1 LSRDRR
7 QHQDRH
13 QGAGRAHRHDAFR
26 RRRRPARQQDRVGRA
41 PDPHSDRRRG
51 GLPGRPFAA
60 QKSRAGLGHA
70 ARAPLRHRVEKTRG
84 TGGRRPGRQDRYR
97 LGPSDPLLCA
107 AALSDGEGSSY
118 RCADLR
124 HRGRARWRS
133 RRVHGCDVGAARL
146 RGHAGGGRGR
156 RLMKRVAF
164 IGLGRMGHGM
174 AGRYL
179 EAGFAVAVWNRSR
192 AKAEALIARGAKWA
206 TSPEDA
212 AIDADAVVT
221 MVADDDA
228 SRAVWLGQ
236 DGAAATMKA
245 GTLAIECST
254 VSYDHA
260 LDLARELRS
269 RGLVYIDSPVTGLPD
284 AAAAG
289 NLTLLVGA
297 DPADLEKARP
307 FLAPL
312 SVTILYFGGVG
323 SGTVYKL
330 INNLMGAIQI
340 AGIAEGL
347 AIAEQAGLDMKLV
360 VEAIESGVA
369 ASPQVIR
376 HSKRMAARNFDGA
389 TFTASLRH
397 KDAAYA
403 VALAESLL
411 ADAPV
416 MGRAA

>member
-1 LSRDRR
+1 M
-7 QHQDRH
+7 
-13 QGAGRAHRHDAFR
+13 A
-26 RRRRPARQQDRVGRA
+26 
-41 PDPHSDRRRG
+41 
-51 GLPGRPFAA
+51 
-60 QKSRAGLGHA
+60 
-70 ARAPLRHRVEKTRG
+70 
-84 TGGRRPGRQDRYR
+84 
-97 LGPSDPLLCA
+97 
-107 AALSDGEGSSY
+107 
-118 RCADLR
+118 
-124 HRGRARWRS
+124 
-133 RRVHGCDVGAARL
+133 
-146 RGHAGGGRGR
+146 
-156 RLMKRVAF
+156 RVAF

-179 EAGFAVAVWNRSR
+179 DAGFAVAVWNRSK
-192 AKAEALIARGAKWA
+192 AKAEDLIARGAQWA

-221 MVADDDA
+221 MVADDEA
-228 SRAVWLGQ
+228 SRQVWLTR

-254 VSYDHA
+254 VSYKHA
-260 LDLARELRS
+260 LDLSRELRG

-289 NLTLLVGA
+289 KLTLLVGA
-297 DPADLEKARP
+297 EPADLEQARP
-307 FLAPL
+307 YLAPL
-312 SVTILYFGGVG
+312 STTIRHFGAVG
-323 SGTVYKL
+323 TGTVYKL

-360 VEAIESGVA
+360 VEAIETGVA

-376 HSKRMAARNFDGA
+376 HSKRMAARNFAGA
-389 TFTASLRH
+389 TFTAALRH

-411 ADAPV
+411 SDTPI
-416 MGRAA
+416 MGRAAVESYARAKARAPDDDEGKMIEIVSRLKG

>member
-1 LSRDRR
+1 MT
-7 QHQDRH
+7 
-13 QGAGRAHRHDAFR
+13 
-26 RRRRPARQQDRVGRA
+26 
-41 PDPHSDRRRG
+41 
-51 GLPGRPFAA
+51 
-60 QKSRAGLGHA
+60 K
-70 ARAPLRHRVEKTRG
+70 
-84 TGGRRPGRQDRYR
+84 
-97 LGPSDPLLCA
+97 
-107 AALSDGEGSSY
+107 
-118 RCADLR
+118 
-124 HRGRARWRS
+124 
-133 RRVHGCDVGAARL
+133 
-146 RGHAGGGRGR
+146 
-156 RLMKRVAF
+156 VAF
-164 IGLGRMGHGM
+164 IGLGNMGHGM

-254 VSYDHA
+254 VSYNHA
-260 LDLARELRS
+260 LDLARELRG

-297 DPADLEKARP
+297 DPADLEIARP
-307 FLAPL
+307 YLAPL
-312 SVTILYFGGVG
+312 SATIRHFGGVG

-376 HSKRMAARNFDGA
+376 HSKRMATRNFAGA
-389 TFTASLRH
+389 TFTAALRH

-403 VALAESLL
+403 VKLAESLL
-411 ADAPV
+411 SSPPLLA
-416 MGRAA
+416 RAAVEAYERAKAYAPDADEGKMIEIVSRPKQAGR

>member
-1 LSRDRR
+1 
-7 QHQDRH
+7 
-13 QGAGRAHRHDAFR
+13 
-26 RRRRPARQQDRVGRA
+26 
-41 PDPHSDRRRG
+41 
-51 GLPGRPFAA
+51 
-60 QKSRAGLGHA
+60 
-70 ARAPLRHRVEKTRG
+70 
-84 TGGRRPGRQDRYR
+84 
-97 LGPSDPLLCA
+97 
-107 AALSDGEGSSY
+107 
-118 RCADLR
+118 
-124 HRGRARWRS
+124 
-133 RRVHGCDVGAARL
+133 
-146 RGHAGGGRGR
+146 
-156 RLMKRVAF
+156 MRVAF

-179 EAGFAVAVWNRSR
+179 DAGFTVSVWNRSK
-192 AKAEALIARGAKWA
+192 AKAEDLIARGARWA

-221 MVADDDA
+221 MVADDEA
-228 SRAVWLGQ
+228 SRAVWLTK

-254 VSYDHA
+254 VSYQHA
-260 LDLARELRS
+260 LDMAHELRS

-289 NLTLLVGA
+289 KLTLLVGA
-297 DPADLEKARP
+297 EAADLEKARP
-307 FLAPL
+307 YLLPL
-312 SVTILYFGGVG
+312 STTIRHFGAVG

-360 VEAIESGVA
+360 LEAVETGVA

-376 HSKRMAARNFDGA
+376 HSQRMAARNFAGA
-389 TFTASLRH
+389 TFTAALRH

-411 ADAPV
+411 SAAPI
-416 MGRAA
+416 MGRAAVASYDRAKAYAPDDDEGKMIEIVSKPK